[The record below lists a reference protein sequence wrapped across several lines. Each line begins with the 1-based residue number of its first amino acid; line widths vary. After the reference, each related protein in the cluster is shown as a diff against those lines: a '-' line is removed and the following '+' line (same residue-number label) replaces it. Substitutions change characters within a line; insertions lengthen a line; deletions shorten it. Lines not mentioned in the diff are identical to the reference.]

1 MAKIKLLRISYWA
14 GAVFDALVIIPML
27 SPGVA
32 SAVFGIPDFN
42 PGNDYAYAMRI
53 AASLMAGW
61 TCLLIWADRKP
72 LERKGVLLLTIFPV
86 LSGLILAG
94 IFAVQSGLITPGNM
108 LPAWI
113 MQALLVVLFSFSYL
127 LTASK

>member
-1 MAKIKLLRISYWA
+1 MTKIKLFRISYWM

-27 SPGVA
+27 SPEVA
-32 SAVFGIPDFN
+32 GAVFGIPNFN
-42 PGNDYAYAMRI
+42 PGNDYAMRI

-61 TCLLIWADRKP
+61 TFLLLWADREP
-72 LERKGVLLLTIFPV
+72 LERKGVLLLTVFPV

-113 MQALLVVLFSFSYL
+113 MQALLLVLFSFSY
-127 LTASK
+127 KNGKMGPP